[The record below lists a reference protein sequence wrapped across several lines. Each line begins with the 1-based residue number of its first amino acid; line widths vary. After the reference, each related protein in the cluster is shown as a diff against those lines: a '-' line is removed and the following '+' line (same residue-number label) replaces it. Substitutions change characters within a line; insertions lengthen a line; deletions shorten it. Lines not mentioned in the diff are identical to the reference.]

1 MIEISK
7 LTQKI
12 THRHYKTIFI
22 LTLVLSTRKNNVKKL
37 HFSCN
42 ERYFHS
48 PMNHLLVRKHFPVYN
63 CISFSISQNFVNY
76 HCCRSVRYKKSI
88 FFFKYMD
95 KTTKTSIW
103 KPDVSPCI
111 PDFQCRCFTKLFT
124 RSVKYGNMTPF
135 YVVDKF
141 FIYIGN

>member
-63 CISFSISQNFVNY
+63 CISFSISPLNIQNFVNY

-88 FFFKYMD
+88 FLN
-95 KTTKTSIW
+95 IW
-103 KPDVSPCI
+103 IKLQKLVFGSLTLARAFQIFNVDVL
-111 PDFQCRCFTKLFT
+111 QNYLR
-124 RSVKYGNMTPF
+124 
-135 YVVDKF
+135 VV
-141 FIYIGN
+141 